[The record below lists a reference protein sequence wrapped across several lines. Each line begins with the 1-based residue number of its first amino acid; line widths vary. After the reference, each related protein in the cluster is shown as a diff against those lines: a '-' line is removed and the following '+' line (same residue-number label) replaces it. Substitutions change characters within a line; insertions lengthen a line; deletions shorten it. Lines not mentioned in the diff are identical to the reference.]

1 MAIVTPEQY
10 YSDEDRYGDYQFIFL
25 KEVVDNLHLDAIDS
39 DSFLKNTS
47 RAKIIKKVKEGIKKI
62 SREVK
67 GQPLAYEIT
76 VPDNLTFPLPQD
88 YIDYRRVSVV
98 IVAENSA
105 RRLFILNRN
114 KNIQT
119 AVGYLQD
126 DRADLLFD
134 DAGFILQADSSNAY
148 SFAHQRYEFT
158 EEGGQFSRDTSNLSE
173 HGEFIIDKKRG
184 MILFS
189 SNLMDREIVFE
200 YDSDGLQASLTD
212 DKITIDKDSVECI
225 TNWAYYAC
233 IETKRNIPA
242 NEKQRALDRY
252 KTTLHELKK
261 LKADFDFSQ
270 IGRVMR
276 SRSTYL

>member
-10 YSDEDRYGDYQFIFL
+10 YSDEDRYGDYQFVFL
-25 KEVVDNLHLDAIDS
+25 KEVVDNLHLDAMDS

-67 GQPLAYEIT
+67 GQPLDFEIT
-76 VPDNLTFPLPQD
+76 VPDHLTFPLPQD

-98 IVAENSA
+98 VVAENGA
-105 RRLFILNRN
+105 RRLFVLNRN

-134 DAGFILQADSSNAY
+134 DAGFVLQADSSNAY
-148 SFAHQRYEFT
+148 SFAYQKYEFT
-158 EEGGQFSRDTSNLSE
+158 EEGGQFSRDTSNFSE
-173 HGEFIIDKKRG
+173 YGEFKIDKKRG

-200 YDSDGLQASLTD
+200 YDSDGLQADLTE
-212 DKITIDKDSVECI
+212 DKIRIDKDSVECI

-242 NEKQRALDRY
+242 NERQRALDRY